1 MKKEVQDLFFK
12 KGDEIILTSENPQ
25 IPGKKTDGTLNGKT
39 FDISSI
45 LGSGKNTIKRA
56 LNHSKD
62 KLADIA
68 ILHFPDAEAFEYER
82 LETSIRMFNGQT
94 QYRFQKIIYI
104 VEGKIHYYP

>member
-1 MKKEVQDLFFK
+1 MKKRYRIFSLK
-12 KGDEIILTSENPQ
+12 RDEIILTSENPQ
-25 IPGKKTDGTLNGKT
+25 IPVKTDGTLNGKT

-68 ILHFPDAEAFEYER
+68 ILHFPDAEAFELER

-104 VEGKIHYYP
+104 VDGKIHYYP